1 MSIQRSNI
9 ETALYSKLPKDILI
23 VLLNEYQNIKQNFF
37 LKKFRPTELNAARFS
52 ECILRLI
59 EFLDT
64 GSFTPFGKQLDTQK
78 IINRVTSNT
87 NLPESI
93 RFFIPQLTRV
103 LLDIRNKRNVAHV
116 GGEVDPNYSD
126 SLFVTHSADWIL
138 IELIRNYH
146 TNSIDE
152 ARKIVASINETKI
165 PLITEIDGFIRIQ
178 NTKLNS
184 EEKTLVILYYKQP
197 DKIID
202 SDLTKWIKYTNIS
215 RYRTQI
221 LKALDD
227 KALIHYENRFCVILP
242 KGIVWIEKN
251 INLELIV

>member
-1 MSIQRSNI
+1 MSIQRSQI
-9 ETALYSKLPKDILI
+9 ETALSSKLPKDILI
-23 VLLNEYQNIKQNFF
+23 ELLNEYQNIKQN
-37 LKKFRPTELNAARFS
+37 LLLRKFRPTELNAARFS

-59 EFLDT
+59 EFLDI
-64 GSFTPFGKQLDTQK
+64 GNSTPFGKQLDTQK
-78 IINRVTSNT
+78 IINRVTNNT
-87 NLPESI
+87 TLPESI
-93 RFFIPQLTRV
+93 RFFIPQLTKV

-126 SLFVTHSADWIL
+126 SLFVAHSVDWIL

-152 ARKIVASINETKI
+152 ARKIVTSINETKI
-165 PLITEIDGFIRIQ
+165 PLITEVDGFIRVQ

-184 EEKTLVILYYKQP
+184 EEKTLIILYYKQP
-197 DKIID
+197 DKISD
-202 SDLTKWIKYTNIS
+202 SDLAKWIKYTNQS

-221 LKALDD
+221 LKALDNE
-227 KALIHYENRFCVILP
+227 ALIHYENNWCVILP
-242 KGIVWIEKN
+242 KGIAHIEKN